1 MMIQPKTDEIT
12 YRLKQVINNKMTR
25 EEVGKWALDL
35 IRNDENVE
43 VNDIDAWH
51 YLVSVSSIDEMIGPN
66 DHLYSIED
74 IKGWI
79 ENDRDR

>member
-43 VNDIDAWH
+43 VNDID
-51 YLVSVSSIDEMIGPN
+51 EMIGPN